1 MNLHITLDQPNYRA
15 PSTDGVSFPPYG
27 SVAYLDLLRNRT
39 TTWEFLIVRGE
50 VSVECSMDIDY
61 FSSDPSSMVY
71 VQVEKPRPRSD
82 RDHRSRRWIH
92 EALPV
97 AKVSVSNG
105 ILHFRGD
112 HEVVHMAVSIG
123 RLDIFDTRLQS
134 ARSLILR
141 ATTPPEGQ
149 GYERRKVKGTG
160 RFNPEPFSGT
170 PNPPTGTPQASKSKS
185 SMRQYVPADFDFGF
199 NLMPSSVDI
208 LADAPL
214 QISLIRSSKA
224 NWTTTTIYL
233 DFVSVNIK
241 NGELFLLLF
250 DYFSCYFQDPA
261 FGHPGVAAF
270 RHLPDEIKPFGG
282 VDTRVFL
289 SRPHVSIF
297 EGDVRSSSQTLFL
310 ETPRGLYFRHLAD
323 TALSVRMELNVY
335 DVAAVILKNHLR
347 PSLARGL
354 RGTAGSG
361 KGVRTLFEHLNLSLS
376 YDYNCPADH
385 VNFFLTT
392 NPLSSGRITRSST
405 NARGDSEYDSDYDR
419 DFDSPGQRSRGIR
432 NDRLPVERDLLYFSP
447 KRLKRGKGDSVDF
460 DIGRLELS
468 SLLIPYPTAILP
480 SVTGL
485 STTDTAYSV
494 VSSYE
499 DLLFTISLIHEFMG
513 ISEVSVDESEEKL
526 EEQLK
531 LVLELE
537 KREIAEFLSQKSQKN
552 QRPGLGQF
560 VRSPSLK
567 NAFDQASG
575 SRRGY
580 SNSGKWDTGASLFP
594 SEGSFPMTRPHM
606 PVEEIELES
615 LDSSMFFVMHL
626 AGAKLTLVDNIL
638 GNHLPLLQTI
648 WTDLNLTFERSHT
661 DALTNDS
668 PNTETL
674 SDKPGQVY
682 IYLCIYLYMCI
693 CIYIYG
699 YIHIYIYI
707 YRYIHIFIYRGTRV
721 GTEGRHKCTIKV
733 KSN

>member
-1 MNLHITLDQPNYRA
+1 MP
-15 PSTDGVSFPPYG
+15 
-27 SVAYLDLLRNRT
+27 
-39 TTWEFLIVRGE
+39 TWEFLIVRGE
-50 VSVECSMDIDY
+50 VSVECSMDMDY
-61 FSSDPSSMVY
+61 FSEDPSSMVY
-71 VQVEKPRPRSD
+71 LQADNPRPRSD
-82 RDHRSRRWIH
+82 RDHRSRRWTH

-160 RFNPEPFSGT
+160 RSNSDVPISTGSKYASPTAPEPPFPGTPTPSGT
-170 PNPPTGTPQASKSKS
+170 PEASKSRS

-199 NLMPSSVDI
+199 NLMPSSVDL

-233 DFVSVNIK
+233 DFVSVNVK

-270 RHLPDEIKPFGG
+270 RRLPDEIKPFGG

-297 EGDVRSSSQTLFL
+297 EGDIRSSNQTLFL

-335 DVAAVILKNHLR
+335 DVAAVILKNYLR

-361 KGVRTLFEHLNLSLS
+361 KGVRTLFEHLDLSLS
-376 YDYNCPADH
+376 YEYNCPANH

-392 NPLSSGRITRSST
+392 NPLSSGQITHSST
-405 NARGDSEYDSDYDR
+405 NARRDSDYDSDYDEGS
-419 DFDSPGQRSRGIR
+419 DSPGHGSRGAR

-447 KRLKRGKGDSVDF
+447 KRLKRRKGDSVDF

-485 STTDTAYSV
+485 STTDTPYSV

-499 DLLFTISLIHEFMG
+499 DLLFTISLIQEFMG
-513 ISEVSVDESEEKL
+513 ISELSMVDESEEKL

-537 KREIAEFLSQKSQKN
+537 KREIAEYLSQKS

-567 NAFDQASG
+567 NAFDQASRR
-575 SRRGY
+575 RRGY
-580 SNSGKWDTGASLFP
+580 SNNGKWDTGASLYP
-594 SEGSFPMTRPHM
+594 SEGSFPMTPPQI

-648 WTDLNLTFERSHT
+648 WADLNLTFERSHT
-661 DALTNDS
+661 DALT
-668 PNTETL
+668 
-674 SDKPGQVY
+674 KPRYIQIYVYMY
-682 IYLCIYLYMCI
+682 IYLY
-693 CIYIYG
+693 
-699 YIHIYIYI
+699 IYIYI
-707 YRYIHIFIYRGTRV
+707 YI
-721 GTEGRHKCTIKV
+721 
-733 KSN
+733 